1 MAEHPPMETPFPE
14 EIQHLD
20 YYFEIPKEGTKDIF
34 KVKITNTENKLTIIA
49 KTNDQ
54 ITGIDKEY
62 KKSFTLNDIQK
73 VKYFKMYDCLNDCM
87 NDIISGFEDKRINIK
102 EENNSNIITIP
113 L

>member
-1 MAEHPPMETPFPE
+1 MADHPPMETPFPE

-87 NDIISGFEDKRINIK
+87 NDIISGFEDK
-102 EENNSNIITIP
+102 E
-113 L
+113 